1 MQVTGQEA
9 GDPVVSADFRQSG
22 GEGMYQ
28 MEKIAT
34 GVSYSTS
41 AAGTGYW
48 LFQIL
53 DNVTPSQWTAIG
65 VLGSLFFG
73 LLTYLTNLYFKIKED
88 RRKVARGE

>member
-9 GDPVVSADFRQSG
+9 GDPVVSADFRQSE

-41 AAGTGYW
+41 AAGTGFRYW
-48 LFQIL
+48 IMSRPHSGRLL
-53 DNVTPSQWTAIG
+53 ECWG
-65 VLGSLFFG
+65 VCFL
-73 LLTYLTNLYFKIKED
+73 
-88 RRKVARGE
+88 VC